1 MTPAYIVE
9 GLRFS
14 YEERQVLC
22 VDRLEIGKGEIVA
35 LVGPNGSGKTTLLQ
49 ILAFVETP
57 QSGRIRLFGE
67 TVSRENLIT
76 FRRRV
81 GFLLQNP
88 YLFHTSVLAN
98 VLSGLKIRG
107 VSGRSARA
115 RASAALDKVGLAGF
129 EHRYALALSG
139 GESQRVALAR
149 ALVLDPEVLLLDEP
163 ANHMD
168 VESVKRTEEIVL
180 ELNRTQGKTV
190 VLTTHNLD
198 QVQSFTTRVLR
209 LSEGTLSPAHGNSS
223 M

>member
-9 GLRFS
+9 DLRFS
-14 YEERQVLC
+14 YAERQVLC
-22 VDRLEIGKGEIVA
+22 VDRFEIGKGEIVA

-57 QSGRIRLFGE
+57 QRGRILLFGE
-67 TVSRENLIT
+67 TAKRENLIP

-107 VSGRSARA
+107 VSGRFARTK
-115 RASAALDKVGLAGF
+115 ASAALEKVGLGGF

-180 ELNRTQGKTV
+180 ELNRSEGKTII
-190 VLTTHNLD
+190 LTTHNLE
-198 QVQSFTTRVLR
+198 QVQSFTTRILR
-209 LSEGTLSPAHGNSS
+209 LSEGRLSPA
-223 M
+223 